1 MDPAPVMIDSDEEE
15 VRMFRY
21 EKPDNLVDLFEDAV
35 ADFADNDLFGTKQ
48 EDGAYT
54 WVTYADV
61 GRRVDDL
68 RAGLSKL
75 GITKGDAVG
84 LIANNRTE
92 WAIAAFA
99 SYGLGARFVP
109 MYENELPRIWRYI
122 VNDASVKVL
131 LVANTGIS
139 DQMAARM
146 AETPSLEGIYVI
158 DSDGESGNSMA
169 SLEAEGGRQPVPSY
183 KPAPG
188 EIATLIYTSGT
199 TGDPKGVLLSHGNF
213 TTNAR
218 AGYRLFN
225 KQLNAESCSFSILPW
240 AHSFGQTAE
249 LYNWLQFGGHI
260 GFMASIDTLAE
271 DMQAIAP
278 TFLIA
283 VPRIFNKIYD
293 GIMTKMTETG
303 GLAEKLFNMGVES
316 ARQIREAG
324 AENVGLGTRLKFKLV
339 NAVVFKKI
347 RARFGGRLMGALSG
361 SATMNVN
368 IGHFFRDVGIP
379 VYDCYGLTETTPAVS
394 MNSPEA
400 FRPGSVGRPIE
411 YVTVE
416 IDSSVVEPGAPD
428 GEIVVYG
435 PNVMQGYNNKPD
447 ATADT
452 MTADGGFRTGDRGY
466 LDKDGFLFISGRI
479 KEQYKLENGKYVFPA
494 VLEEEIRLLP
504 WVENAMLVGEGRAF
518 NVCLIVP
525 DFLVV
530 ANWAKENGLPDNPQS
545 LVSDNALQ
553 KMVAD
558 EIIQHLK
565 GKFGGYEIP
574 KKYIFLSENFSLE
587 NGMLTQTMK
596 LKRREVL
603 ARYRPQIESL
613 FGSREL
619 FQSAAG

>member
-1 MDPAPVMIDSDEEE
+1 MIDSDEEE

-21 EKPDNLVDLFEDAV
+21 EKPDNLVELFENAV
-35 ADFADNDLFGTKQ
+35 ASFADNDLFGTKQ
-48 EDGAYT
+48 TDGAYS
-54 WVTYADV
+54 WVTYGHV
-61 GRRVDDL
+61 GRRVDNL

-75 GITKGDAVG
+75 GVVRGDAVG
-84 LIANNRTE
+84 IIANNRPE

-122 VNDASVKVL
+122 VNDAAVKVL
-131 LVANTGIS
+131 LVANTAIA
-139 DQMAARM
+139 DQLATCMEEM
-146 AETPSLEGIYVI
+146 PSLEAIYVM
-158 DSDGESGNSMA
+158 DADNASSNAMA
-169 SLEAEGGRQPVPSY
+169 NLEKAGSLQPVRAY
-183 KPAPG
+183 KPKPQ
-188 EIATLIYTSGT
+188 ETATLIYTSGT

-213 TTNAR
+213 TSNAR
-218 AGYRLFN
+218 AGYRLF
-225 KQLNAESCSFSILPW
+225 KDQLNADSCSFSILPW
-240 AHSFGQTAE
+240 AHSFGQTGE
-249 LYNWLQFGGHI
+249 LYNWLQFGGKI
-260 GFMASIDTLAE
+260 GLMRSVDTLAE
-271 DMQAIAP
+271 DLQTVAP

-293 GIMTKMTETG
+293 GIMAKMAETG
-303 GLAEKLFNMGVES
+303 GLAERLFTMGVES

-324 AENVGLGTRLKFKLV
+324 IKNVSLGVRLKFKLI
-339 NAVVFKKI
+339 NALVFKKI
-347 RARFGGRLMGALSG
+347 RARFGGRLLGALSG

-368 IGHFFRDVGIP
+368 IGHFFRDVGVP
-379 VYDCYGLTETTPAVS
+379 VYDCYGLTETSPAVS

-400 FRPGSVGRPIE
+400 YRPGSVGRPIE
-411 YVTVE
+411 YVTVK
-416 IDSSVVEPGAPD
+416 IDNSVVAPGSPD

-435 PNVMQGYNNKPD
+435 PNVMQGYNNKPE
-447 ATADT
+447 ATAAT

-518 NVCLIVP
+518 NLCLIVP

-530 ANWAKENGLPDNPQS
+530 AKWAQEKGLPDTPQA
-545 LVSDNALQ
+545 LVSDKALQ
-553 KMVAD
+553 EMISD
-558 EIIQHLK
+558 EIVRHLK

-619 FQSAAG
+619 FQSSAG